1 MGPAIRPKPA
11 TPHHAG
17 TSERGGKGRRN
28 RTLVTRAARR
38 LARRGEPTT
47 LTEIARECSVVAAA
61 IEAARI
67 GEGLRLVVPWG
78 RPADSESRRPA
89 RGRVPGC
96 WAGQASLTPTGDA
109 ELDAA
114 LAAERSAARGGAGPK
129 AAPAPAGGRS
139 GSDPRPFPGA
149 SRLAGDGQRVRQTCS
164 GYRRSGR
171 PGRRRNSGPWNRC
184 LGRCRGSTGPG
195 VDRVIAGGEFGPGAR
210 PAEPTGCGGSG
221 TRAGRAG
228 RRSSSSSGAGSP
240 GSAPGGCS
248 TGAPGTRGLHCPRRR
263 GRSAPAGDGRAG
275 G

>member
-1 MGPAIRPKPA
+1 MGPAIRPRPA
-11 TPHHAG
+11 TPHHANA
-17 TSERGGKGRRN
+17 SERGGKGRRN

-38 LARRGEPTT
+38 LACRGEPTT
-47 LTEIARECSVVAAA
+47 GTEIARECSVVAAA

-89 RGRVPGC
+89 RSRVPEC
-96 WAGQASLTPTGDA
+96 WAGQASLTPTGDT

-139 GSDPRPFPGA
+139 GNDPFAFPGA
-149 SRLAGDGQRVRQTCS
+149 SRLAGDEHRVRGDLFRLPPLRET
-164 GYRRSGR
+164 GARTKFRSLEPL
-171 PGRRRNSGPWNRC
+171 PGLDRA
-184 LGRCRGSTGPG
+184 G